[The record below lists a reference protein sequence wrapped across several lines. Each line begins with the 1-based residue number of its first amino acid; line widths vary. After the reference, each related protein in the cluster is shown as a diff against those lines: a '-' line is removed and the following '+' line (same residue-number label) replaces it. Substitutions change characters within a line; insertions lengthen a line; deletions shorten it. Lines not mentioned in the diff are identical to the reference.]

1 MKFGS
6 GRDRTLPVWLT
17 DPFNWIKP
25 AVYIVLLGGVYFST
39 LRWLITTDWSRE
51 DYSYSYLIPLIVLYL
66 IWDKKD
72 RLMEIPAEST
82 WKGFLLF
89 AIGLAFFWLG
99 ELAGEFLTL
108 YFSLWLVLIGLCW
121 MHLGWKKL
129 KVISFALVMI
139 LPMFP
144 LPHFLYDKV
153 SFTLKL
159 ISSQLG
165 VAMMQAYGMSAYREG
180 NVIDLGFTQLQVVD
194 ACSGLRFLIPL
205 IVLSVLLAYFFRAAL
220 WKKAFLV
227 CSSIPLAIVTNS
239 LRIALTGILYEIW
252 GPKVAEGFFHGFSGW
267 FIFMSSLVVL
277 LAEMWILKRL
287 PPRESPGSA
296 PVRSGPE
303 SDSQIE
309 NVNRPGDQSE
319 ENLADHQLEKDK
331 SLRSFYRPPQFLAA
345 AILIG
350 ATLALSQGVEFREKV
365 PITKPLDQF
374 PLVIG
379 EWTGARQGMEQKFI
393 DSLDLSDYTIIDYKN
408 NLGRQVNFYVAYY
421 ESQRKG
427 ESIHSP
433 ATCLPGS
440 GWLFKQAGDVTLPIP
455 DSHGDFMKV
464 NRAFMAKGGFK
475 QLSYYWFAQR
485 GRVLTNAYQLKFY
498 VFLDALTKQRTDGA
512 LVRII
517 TPVYEFE
524 EPEKAEARLQDF
536 TRQLVPVLGEFIPGA
551 KIKER

>member
-1 MKFGS
+1 MKFGT
-6 GRDRTLPVWLT
+6 GQDRTLPAWLT
-17 DPFNWIKP
+17 DPANLIKW
-25 AVYIVLLGGVYFST
+25 AAYVLLIGGVYYST
-39 LRWLITTDWSRE
+39 LHWLITKDWSRE
-51 DYSYSYLIPLIVLYL
+51 DYSYSYLIPVIVLYL

-72 RLMEIPAEST
+72 RLTEIPAEST
-82 WKGFLLF
+82 WKGFLPF
-89 AIGLAFFWLG
+89 AFGLAFFWLG

-108 YFSLWLVLIGLCW
+108 YISLWLILVGLCW

-129 KVISFALVMI
+129 KTIAFPLVMI

-144 LPHFLYDKV
+144 LPHFLYNKV
-153 SFTLKL
+153 SLTLKL

-165 VAMMQAYGMSAYREG
+165 VAMIQVYGMSAYREG

-205 IVLSVLLAYFFRAAL
+205 IVLSVLLAYFFRAAF
-220 WKKAFLV
+220 WKKAVLV

-239 LRIALTGILYEIW
+239 LRIALTGIFYEIW

-267 FIFMSSLVVL
+267 FIFMSSLAVL
-277 LAEMWILKRL
+277 LVEMWVLKKL
-287 PPRESPGSA
+287 PPKEAPASA
-296 PVRSGPE
+296 PDRSDPKPDSEMENPDSPQDQPE
-303 SDSQIE
+303 ESRE
-309 NVNRPGDQSE
+309 GDQHI
-319 ENLADHQLEKDK
+319 NL
-331 SLRSFYRPPQFLAA
+331 RVFYRPPQFLAA
-345 AILIG
+345 VVLLG
-350 ATLALSQGVEFREKV
+350 ATLALSQGIEFRENI

-374 PLVIG
+374 PLGVG
-379 EWTGARQGMEQKFI
+379 GWAGTRQSMEQKFI
-393 DSLDLSDYTIIDYKN
+393 DTLDLSDYVIIDYQNKQ
-408 NLGRQVNFYVAYY
+408 GHQVNFYAAYY

-440 GWLFKQAGDVTLPIP
+440 GWLFRQAGDVTLPISGGGG
-455 DSHGDFMKV
+455 DSMRV
-464 NRAFMAKGGFK
+464 NRAFMEKGAYK

-498 VFLDALTKQRTDGA
+498 VFWDALTKQRTDGA

-524 EPEKAEARLQDF
+524 DLEKAEARLQDF
-536 TRQLVPVLGEFIPGA
+536 TRKIVPVLNEFIPGA
-551 KIKER
+551 RLE